1 MTTAERAEESVD
13 PLNLL
18 GRRLRERRRELGLTL
33 AEVAAAAGISVG
45 HSSSIEK
52 GTTLPSLPVLA
63 RVAHALDLT
72 LAEVLRASPSPR
84 IAHGKIAPTPGTSRL
99 VSSGSR
105 IQIAYL
111 WQPAGTSS
119 SPPFPLSGDD
129 IFVFVHTGAV
139 EIKVNE
145 DRHELAGGDSIHC
158 HAPRAIV
165 LSASSSAGAG
175 TVWVTRTPRSRERLE
190 PVTSTVAS

>member
-1 MTTAERAEESVD
+1 MTTIARAHESFE

-72 LAEVLRASPSPR
+72 LAEVLRASPAAG
-84 IAHGKIAPTPGTSRL
+84 IARGKVDASLDWAQL
-99 VSSGSR
+99 VGAGSR
-105 IQIAYL
+105 VQVWYVRERSGVSAS
-111 WQPAGTSS
+111 A
-119 SPPFPLSGDD
+119 PFPLAGDD
-129 IFVFVHTGAV
+129 LFVFVHVG
-139 EIKVNE
+139 EIEIDVN
-145 DRHELAGGDSIHC
+145 DVRHVLSEGDSIHC
-158 HAPRAIV
+158 QGPRSIAWT
-165 LSASSSAGAG
+165 ATSAGDAA
-175 TVWVTRTPRSRERLE
+175 TLWVSRGARARDRL
-190 PVTSTVAS
+190 